1 MINRFLHALCT
12 VLVVLAIWHIMQHVK
27 DEIAFLE
34 ASVSSGFN
42 VEDLVIDLDIYT
54 TGFTKVQSVNEFCAF
69 CDIMYLTG
77 FEACFHML
85 T

>member
-1 MINRFLHALCT
+1 MKNPDVYFVGCPCHA
-12 VLVVLAIWHIMQHVK
+12 VWHIMQHVK

-54 TGFTKVQSVNEFCAF
+54 TGLTKVQSVKTN
-69 CDIMYLTG
+69 
-77 FEACFHML
+77 
-85 T
+85 

>member
-1 MINRFLHALCT
+1 MCT

-42 VEDLVIDLDIYT
+42 VQYLVIDLDFYI
-54 TGFTKVQSVNEFCAF
+54 TGLTKAYLFTLPLCVGVSHVRA
-69 CDIMYLTG
+69 LSPAWTG
-77 FEACFHML
+77 SPTWE